1 MAVESD
7 TSSIRTTGLAGGL
20 VVLSERL
27 EHVRSVAFGIDF
39 RLGSRDDP
47 AGKSGTTH
55 LIEHMV
61 FKGTRDRDAR
71 AINVAAET
79 HGAELNA
86 FTDREAT
93 CFYGRF
99 PGDRRRPV
107 AKLLA
112 EIVSGP
118 EFAPA
123 ELEKEKQVV
132 ADEIR
137 TANEDP
143 DSAAVN
149 RLMQAVFGDEP
160 LGRPVAGTVES
171 VSRIASEDLRSFYGS
186 FYGSG
191 CSVAAAVGDVDH
203 DELVE
208 LVAAHLDRPSRCAA
222 PRGMSRLQ
230 PRRALVET
238 RADLTQVYVCLARPA
253 FAYGDERRYALS
265 VLNTALGGGVS
276 SRLFQR
282 LREDEALVYSVSSF
296 TELFADTGLLGVY
309 FVTDCRKLGR
319 CLEVLREELAR
330 LLRERIA
337 ADEFERALNMTRSS
351 VLLALESPTNRMM
364 RLARTWLLLGRVVTV
379 DETLA
384 GFDRL
389 TRAEVSGLVE
399 ELLAPDGWYVGA
411 VGAVGAEELTGLQGG
426 RVTGLQ
432 DAGVQAGGSG

>member
-1 MAVESD
+1 MTADSVGN
-7 TSSIRTTGLAGGL
+7 SIKTTALRGGL
-20 VVLSERL
+20 VILTERL
-27 EHVRSVAFGIDF
+27 EHVRSVSLGIDF

-47 AGKSGTTH
+47 AGHSGTAH

-61 FKGTRDRDAR
+61 FKGTQEMNAQ
-71 AINVAAET
+71 AINIAAET

-107 AKLLA
+107 AALLTG
-112 EIVSGP
+112 IVSAP
-118 EFAPA
+118 LFAPA
-123 ELEKEKQVV
+123 ELAKEKQVV

-137 TANEDP
+137 TADEDP
-143 DSAAVN
+143 DSTAVN
-149 RLMQAVFGDEP
+149 LLLQAAFGDGP
-160 LGRPVAGTVES
+160 LGLPVAGTVDS
-171 VSRIASEDLRSFYGS
+171 VSRISDTDLRSFYNS

-191 CSVAAAVGDVDH
+191 CCVVAAVGDVNH
-203 DELVE
+203 EEVVE
-208 LVAAHLDRPSRCAA
+208 LAAAHLDRPARCAVNRIPA
-222 PRGMSRLQ
+222 AFMP
-230 PRRALVET
+230 PRALMQT
-238 RADLTQVYVCLARPA
+238 RSDLTLVYVCLSRPA

-296 TELFADTGLLGVY
+296 TELFADTGLLGIY

-319 CLEVLREELAR
+319 CLAVLKEELLR
-330 LLRERIA
+330 LLQERIKP
-337 ADEFERALNMTRSS
+337 DEFERALNMTRSS
-351 VLLALESPTNRMM
+351 VLLSLESPTNRML
-364 RLARTWLLLGRVVTV
+364 RLARTWLLLGRVISV

-389 TRAEVSGLVE
+389 TREEVSDLVE
-399 ELLAPDGWYVGA
+399 ELLAPDGFHVGA
-411 VGAVGAEELTGLQGG
+411 VGPEGEDALAELAAG
-426 RVTGLQ
+426 R
-432 DAGVQAGGSG
+432 S

>member
-1 MAVESD
+1 MAADSGD
-7 TSSIRTTGLAGGL
+7 NCIKTTALSGGL

-27 EHVRSVAFGIDF
+27 AHIRSVALGIDF

-47 AGKSGTTH
+47 AGKSGTAH

-61 FKGTRDRDAR
+61 FKGTRDLDAR
-71 AINVAAET
+71 AINIAAET

-107 AKLLA
+107 AALLA
-112 EIVSGP
+112 EIVSAP
-118 EFAPA
+118 EFAPT

-137 TANEDP
+137 TADEDP

-149 RLMQAVFGDEP
+149 LLLQAVFGDSP
-160 LGRPVAGTVES
+160 LGKPVAGTLDS
-171 VSRIASEDLRSFYGS
+171 VAGISPADLRSFYDS

-191 CSVAAAVGDVDH
+191 CCVATAVGDVDH

-208 LVAAHLDRPSRCAA
+208 LAATSLDRPGRAAASRTPAA
-222 PRGMSRLQ
+222 FA
-230 PRRALVET
+230 PRRALVEV
-238 RADLTQVYVCLARPA
+238 RPELSQVYVCLARPA
-253 FAYGDERRYALS
+253 FAYGDQRRYALS

-296 TELFADTGLLGVY
+296 TELFADTGLLGIY
-309 FVTDCRKLGR
+309 FVTDGRKLGR
-319 CLEVLREELAR
+319 CLAVLSEELSR
-330 LLRERIA
+330 LLREKIA
-337 ADEFERALNMTRSS
+337 AEEFERALNMTRSS
-351 VLLALESPTNRMM
+351 VLLSLESPTNRMM
-364 RLARTWLLLGRVVTV
+364 RLARTWLMLGRVIGV

-389 TRAEVSGLVE
+389 TRSAVSDLVE
-399 ELLAPDGWYVGA
+399 ELLAPDGFYVGA
-411 VGAVGAEELTGLQGG
+411 VGPGGADVLTDFAAG
-426 RVTGLQ
+426 R
-432 DAGVQAGGSG
+432 S

>member
-1 MAVESD
+1 MAADSD
-7 TSSIRTTGLAGGL
+7 GNSVKTTALGGGL
-20 VVLSERL
+20 VVLTERL
-27 EHVRSVAFGIDF
+27 EHIRSVAFGIDF

-61 FKGTRDRDAR
+61 FKGTKDRDAR
-71 AINVAAET
+71 AINIAAET

-107 AKLLA
+107 AGLLA
-112 EIVSGP
+112 EIVSAP

-137 TANEDP
+137 TADEDP

-149 RLMQAVFGDEP
+149 LLMRAAFGDAP
-160 LGRPVAGTVES
+160 LGLPVAGTVES
-171 VSRIASEDLRSFYGS
+171 VARLTDADLRSFYRS
-186 FYGSG
+186 FYGSA
-191 CSVAAAVGDVDH
+191 CCVAAAVGDVDH

-208 LVAAHLDRPSRCAA
+208 LAAASLDRPGCCPAGRPPAA
-222 PRGMSRLQ
+222 FMPC
-230 PRRALVET
+230 RALVEI
-238 RADLTQVYVCLARPA
+238 RPELTQTYVCLARPA

-296 TELFADTGLLGVY
+296 TELFADTGLLGIY
-309 FVTDCRKLGR
+309 FVTDCRKLER
-319 CLEVLREELAR
+319 CLAVLAEELAR

-337 ADEFERALNMTRSS
+337 PDEFKRALNMTRSS
-351 VLLALESPTNRMM
+351 VLLSLESPTNRMM
-364 RLARTWLLLGRVVTV
+364 RLARTWLLLGRVISV

-389 TRAEVSGLVE
+389 TRSSVSELVE
-399 ELLAPDGWYVGA
+399 ELLAPGGYHIGA
-411 VGAVGAEELTGLQGG
+411 VGPGGA
-426 RVTGLQ
+426 
-432 DAGVQAGGSG
+432 DALADFAADRS